1 MGMNFMELLQLIKNG
16 NNPQQL
22 IMHFLQQSG
31 KGNPIFENAIN
42 LATKGDSSALE
53 QVARNLAKQR
63 GLDFDKEFANFQN
76 YLK

>member
-1 MGMNFMELLQLIKNG
+1 MGMNFVELLQLIKNG

-22 IMHFLQQSG
+22 IMYFLQQSG

-42 LATKGDSSALE
+42 LANKGETGAL
-53 QVARNLAKQR
+53 QQIARNLAKQR